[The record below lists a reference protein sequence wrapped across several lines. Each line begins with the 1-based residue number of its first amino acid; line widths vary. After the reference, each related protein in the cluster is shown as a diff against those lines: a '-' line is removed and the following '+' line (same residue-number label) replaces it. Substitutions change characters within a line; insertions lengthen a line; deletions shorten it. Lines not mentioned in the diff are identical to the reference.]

1 MSRGVFG
8 AGRATLIRFVRLFCA
23 FVRLVVVRLW
33 LNFINFVIQDFDL
46 HAINVI
52 NAVETYQSDT
62 ALGFNL

>member
-1 MSRGVFG
+1 M
-8 AGRATLIRFVRLFCA
+8 IRFVRLFCA

-52 NAVETYQSDT
+52 NAVES
-62 ALGFNL
+62 